1 MMMVSTPPNVVDA
14 ISLGHRDDNSADSVA
29 WWHNRQPAEHDWR
42 RRVCPYSTPPD
53 SPTDRGMIAGVSAVV
68 SPQPETV
75 GSEPATG
82 SPRGLRVVVYTA
94 TAHCKQIL
102 MIGLFFHKSANFSY
116 YYIFGL
122 TIYLISQII
131 GLLLQRITNIHS
143 AIYED

>member
-1 MMMVSTPPNVVDA
+1 MTTTVPKALSGGTVASRKPTIGVVEYA
-14 ISLGHRDDNSADSVA
+14 PIHPADS
-29 WWHNRQPAEHDWR
+29 PAD
-42 RRVCPYSTPPD
+42 RV
-53 SPTDRGMIAGVSAVV
+53 MIAGVSAAV

-75 GSEPATG
+75 GSGPATR

-94 TAHCKQIL
+94 TTLCKQIL

-122 TIYLISQII
+122 AIYLISQII

>member
-1 MMMVSTPPNVVDA
+1 MTATGPKALSGGTVASPQPMVGVVEHVP
-14 ISLGHRDDNSADSVA
+14 IH
-29 WWHNRQPAEHDWR
+29 PA
-42 RRVCPYSTPPD
+42 D
-53 SPTDRGMIAGVSAVV
+53 SPTDRVMIVGVTAAV
-68 SPQPETV
+68 SPQLETV
-75 GSEPATG
+75 DSEPATR

-94 TAHCKQIL
+94 TTHCKQIL

>member
-1 MMMVSTPPNVVDA
+1 MTTVSKALSRGTVASPQSAVGVVEHA
-14 ISLGHRDDNSADSVA
+14 PIH
-29 WWHNRQPAEHDWR
+29 PA
-42 RRVCPYSTPPD
+42 D
-53 SPTDRGMIAGVSAVV
+53 SPTDRVMIAGVSAVV

-75 GSEPATG
+75 GSGLATR

-94 TAHCKQIL
+94 TTHCKQIL

>member
-1 MMMVSTPPNVVDA
+1 MPKAFPCGTVTSPQTTVGVVEYTP
-14 ISLGHRDDNSADSVA
+14 IH
-29 WWHNRQPAEHDWR
+29 PA
-42 RRVCPYSTPPD
+42 D
-53 SPTDRGMIAGVSAVV
+53 SPTDRVMIAGVSAAV
-68 SPQPETV
+68 SPQLDTV
-75 GSEPATG
+75 ASGPATR

-94 TAHCKQIL
+94 TTHCKQIL

-122 TIYLISQII
+122 EIYLISQII

>member
-1 MMMVSTPPNVVDA
+1 MTTTVPKALPDGTIASPQTMVGVGECAPIHP
-14 ISLGHRDDNSADSVA
+14 ADS
-29 WWHNRQPAEHDWR
+29 PMD
-42 RRVCPYSTPPD
+42 RV
-53 SPTDRGMIAGVSAVV
+53 MIAGVSAAI

-75 GSEPATG
+75 ISEPATR

-94 TAHCKQIL
+94 TTHCKQIL

-122 TIYLISQII
+122 EIYLISQII

>member
-1 MMMVSTPPNVVDA
+1 MPIALPGGTIASPQTTVGVGEYAP
-14 ISLGHRDDNSADSVA
+14 IH
-29 WWHNRQPAEHDWR
+29 PA
-42 RRVCPYSTPPD
+42 D
-53 SPTDRGMIAGVSAVV
+53 SPTDRVMIAGVLAAVGPQPETV
-68 SPQPETV
+68 GPQPETV

>member
-1 MMMVSTPPNVVDA
+1 MTTTVPKAFPRGTVASPQPTIGVVQYA
-14 ISLGHRDDNSADSVA
+14 PIHPV
-29 WWHNRQPAEHDWR
+29 
-42 RRVCPYSTPPD
+42 D
-53 SPTDRGMIAGVSAVV
+53 SPTDRVMIAGVSAAV
-68 SPQPETV
+68 SPLLETV
-75 GSEPATG
+75 ASEPATR

-94 TAHCKQIL
+94 TTHCKQIL

-122 TIYLISQII
+122 EIYLISQII

>member
-1 MMMVSTPPNVVDA
+1 MTTTVPKAFPRGTVASPQTTIGVVEYA
-14 ISLGHRDDNSADSVA
+14 PIH
-29 WWHNRQPAEHDWR
+29 PA
-42 RRVCPYSTPPD
+42 D
-53 SPTDRGMIAGVSAVV
+53 SPTDRVMIAGVPAAV

-75 GSEPATG
+75 GSEPATR
-82 SPRGLRVVVYTA
+82 SPRGLRVVVHTA
-94 TAHCKQIL
+94 TTHCKQIL

>member
-1 MMMVSTPPNVVDA
+1 MVGVGEYAP
-14 ISLGHRDDNSADSVA
+14 IH
-29 WWHNRQPAEHDWR
+29 PA
-42 RRVCPYSTPPD
+42 D
-53 SPTDRGMIAGVSAVV
+53 SPTDRVMIAGVSAVV

>member
-1 MMMVSTPPNVVDA
+1 MTTVPKAFPRGTVASPQSTIGVGEYAPIHP
-14 ISLGHRDDNSADSVA
+14 
-29 WWHNRQPAEHDWR
+29 
-42 RRVCPYSTPPD
+42 TD
-53 SPTDRGMIAGVSAVV
+53 SPTDRVMIAGVPAAV

-75 GSEPATG
+75 DSESATR

-94 TAHCKQIL
+94 TTHCKQIL

-122 TIYLISQII
+122 EIYLISQII